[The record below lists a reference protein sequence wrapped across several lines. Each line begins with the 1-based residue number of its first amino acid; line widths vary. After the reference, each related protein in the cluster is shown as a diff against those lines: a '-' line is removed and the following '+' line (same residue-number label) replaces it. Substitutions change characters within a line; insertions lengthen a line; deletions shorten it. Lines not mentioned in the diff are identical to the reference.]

1 MVVAISP
8 GYRKYVVRYTTMAV
22 TIIPVAENS
31 LAIAPIVSTII
42 VGIAISDW
50 QWSIDS
56 AARPSHD
63 CHPQ

>member
-1 MVVAISP
+1 VPTPPVIENN
-8 GYRKYVVRYTTMAV
+8 VVRYSTMAV

-31 LAIAPIVSTII
+31 LAIAPIISTII
-42 VGIAISDW
+42 MGIAISDW

-56 AARPSHD
+56 AAGPSND